1 MMHQFKDQFDGI
13 IQDLQGGK
21 VILMPTD
28 TIWGMVCDARNTE
41 AIKRIYALKGL
52 QTGSGLVSMVSD
64 VAMLKQYV
72 PNLHPRIETLLLFHK
87 RPLTVLYAHTQDMH
101 EVLQGP
107 DKTVA
112 IRLTFD
118 PICLKLIE
126 ALGGPIVASAACT
139 HDSPYP
145 THFGEI
151 RSDILSQVD
160 YIMKYRQDDRRPFVP
175 SVIARMGID
184 EELEFVRE

>member
-72 PNLHPRIETLLLFHK
+72 PNLHPRIETL
-87 RPLTVLYAHTQDMH
+87 
-101 EVLQGP
+101 LQGP